1 MYQSIKKSITTIIF
15 TYLILVAIFA
25 IQKPLFMLFHYTTF
39 SSASFSDFLNVI
51 YNGLPLDLSMAGYL
65 TIIPG
70 ITSIISLW
78 LSSANIIKTIFKS
91 YFAIIA
97 LIIATTMCLDMVLY
111 GYWGFRLDMTPIF
124 YFTTSPSAALASVPF
139 YYFIIGIIAVIII
152 ALSIYW
158 IFNKFIISY
167 ITCNNESKKAR
178 VRNSMILTVLV
189 ALLFIPIRGGFTV
202 ATMNLS
208 AVYFSQ
214 WQELNHAAI
223 NPLFSLMYSAT
234 HQNNFSSQFRYFDA
248 DDADKIY
255 ASLTQSSKPDSIA
268 IVINNKRPDIYIVI
282 LESFSSHLLNN
293 KCDGH
298 PITPCL
304 DSIASQ
310 GILFTNFYASGIR
323 TDRGIPAILS
333 GYPAQPNTSIMK
345 YVDKT
350 DKLPSI
356 AGALKKTGW
365 ETSYYYGGDANFTN
379 MHAYLVS
386 SGFSHIISDKDFPI
400 GERLSKWGAHD
411 HLVFNRCLND
421 ISSCKSSAPQF
432 RVIQTS
438 SSHEPFE
445 VPYKRISNNRANA
458 FAYTDSCVGAFVSE
472 LKNANNWDNSLIV
485 LVPDHYGA
493 YPQNLKSQIEK
504 HRIPLIITGG
514 AITRPMQITTIGSQV
529 DIAATLLSQL
539 GLPHNEFSFSKDL
552 LNENCNH
559 FAYIAAPSLFGFINN
574 DGYVVYNYDSDKIV
588 ESSGNS
594 SDSAL
599 IFGKTFIQKL
609 FDDIDKR

>member
-1 MYQSIKKSITTIIF
+1 
-15 TYLILVAIFA
+15 
-25 IQKPLFMLFHYTTF
+25 
-39 SSASFSDFLNVI
+39 
-51 YNGLPLDLSMAGYL
+51 
-65 TIIPG
+65 
-70 ITSIISLW
+70 
-78 LSSANIIKTIFKS
+78 
-91 YFAIIA
+91 
-97 LIIATTMCLDMVLY
+97 
-111 GYWGFRLDMTPIF
+111 
-124 YFTTSPSAALASVPF
+124 
-139 YYFIIGIIAVIII
+139 
-152 ALSIYW
+152 
-158 IFNKFIISY
+158 
-167 ITCNNESKKAR
+167 
-178 VRNSMILTVLV
+178 MILTVLV

-365 ETSYYYGGDANFTN
+365 ETSYYYGV
-379 MHAYLVS
+379 MLISQICMPIWYLRDS
-386 SGFSHIISDKDFPI
+386 
-400 GERLSKWGAHD
+400 AT
-411 HLVFNRCLND
+411 
-421 ISSCKSSAPQF
+421 SSA
-432 RVIQTS
+432 T
-438 SSHEPFE
+438 
-445 VPYKRISNNRANA
+445 KISR
-458 FAYTDSCVGAFVSE
+458 
-472 LKNANNWDNSLIV
+472 
-485 LVPDHYGA
+485 
-493 YPQNLKSQIEK
+493 
-504 HRIPLIITGG
+504 
-514 AITRPMQITTIGSQV
+514 
-529 DIAATLLSQL
+529 
-539 GLPHNEFSFSKDL
+539 
-552 LNENCNH
+552 
-559 FAYIAAPSLFGFINN
+559 
-574 DGYVVYNYDSDKIV
+574 
-588 ESSGNS
+588 
-594 SDSAL
+594 
-599 IFGKTFIQKL
+599 
-609 FDDIDKR
+609 

>member
-1 MYQSIKKSITTIIF
+1 MKKSISTILF
-15 TYLILVAIFA
+15 TYLLFVAIFA
-25 IQKPLFMLFHYTTF
+25 IQKPLFMLFHHATF
-39 SSASFSDFLNVI
+39 ASASFIDYLKVI

-70 ITSIISLW
+70 LIVIISQW
-78 LSSANIIKTIFKS
+78 LSASKTPKVILKF
-91 YFAIIA
+91 YFATTA
-97 LIIATTMCLDMVLY
+97 AIIATTTCLDMALY

-124 YFTTSPSAALASVPF
+124 YFSTSPSAALASVPA
-139 YYFIIGIIAVIII
+139 YYYIIGIIAVVALTIGI
-152 ALSIYW
+152 AWL
-158 IFNKFIISY
+158 FNNL
-167 ITCNNESKKAR
+167 ITSRINCEDEPKRVK
-178 VRNSMILTVLV
+178 VRNSIVLTALV
-189 ALLFIPIRGGFTV
+189 VSLFIPIRGGFTV

-223 NPLFSLMYSAT
+223 NPLFSFMYSAT
-234 HQNNFSSQFRYFDA
+234 HQNNFSSQFRYFEA
-248 DDADKIY
+248 DEADKIY
-255 ASLTQSSKPDSIA
+255 SQLAHQSSPDSITN
-268 IVINNKRPDIYIVI
+268 ILNNKRPDIYIVI

-293 KCDGH
+293 ECDGQ

-356 AGALKKTGW
+356 AGALKKAGW

-445 VPYKRISNNRANA
+445 VPYKRISNDRANA

-472 LKNANNWDNSLIV
+472 LKIANKWNNSLIV

-514 AITRPMQITTIGSQV
+514 AITQPMQITTIGSQI

-539 GLPHNEFSFSKDL
+539 GISHNEFSFSKDL

-574 DGYVVYNYDSDKIV
+574 DGYVVYNYDSDKVI
-588 ESSGNS
+588 ESSENN

-599 IFGKTFIQKL
+599 IFGKVFIQKL